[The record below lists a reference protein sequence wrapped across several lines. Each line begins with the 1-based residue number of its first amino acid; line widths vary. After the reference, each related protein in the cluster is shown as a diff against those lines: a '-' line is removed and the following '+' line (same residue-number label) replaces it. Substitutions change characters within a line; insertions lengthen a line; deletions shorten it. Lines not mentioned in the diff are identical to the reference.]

1 MKITAETIARTVV
14 LALALLNQVLAIC
27 GKGQIQIAE
36 NDIYQIVSLTFTAVA
51 AVWSWWKN
59 NKVAA
64 GRCPVSGSGSGS
76 GSRPSSP
83 APG

>member
-1 MKITAETIARTVV
+1 MKTKAETIARTVV

-51 AVWSWWKN
+51 AVWRWGKN
-59 NKVAA
+59 NSFTKNAIKT
-64 GRCPVSGSGSGS
+64 GEDLN
-76 GSRPSSP
+76 
-83 APG
+83 

>member
-1 MKITAETIARTVV
+1 MKAETIARTIV

-27 GKGQIQIAE
+27 GKGQIEIAE

-59 NKVAA
+59 NSFTQSAIKADEYLNELKNN
-64 GRCPVSGSGSGS
+64 
-76 GSRPSSP
+76 
-83 APG
+83 

>member
-1 MKITAETIARTVV
+1 MKITAETIARTIV

-59 NKVAA
+59 NSFTQSAIKADEYLNELKIN
-64 GRCPVSGSGSGS
+64 
-76 GSRPSSP
+76 
-83 APG
+83 

>member
-1 MKITAETIARTVV
+1 MKITAETIARTIV

-59 NKVAA
+59 NSFTQSAIKADEYLNELKNN
-64 GRCPVSGSGSGS
+64 
-76 GSRPSSP
+76 
-83 APG
+83 

>member
-1 MKITAETIARTVV
+1 MKITAETIARTIV

-36 NDIYQIVSLTFTAVA
+36 NDIYQIISLTFTSVA

-59 NKVAA
+59 NSFTQNAIKADEYMEELKNN
-64 GRCPVSGSGSGS
+64 G
-76 GSRPSSP
+76 
-83 APG
+83 

>member
-1 MKITAETIARTVV
+1 MKITAETIARTIV

-36 NDIYQIVSLTFTAVA
+36 NDIYQIISLTFTSVA

-59 NKVAA
+59 NSFTQSAIKADEYLNELKNN
-64 GRCPVSGSGSGS
+64 
-76 GSRPSSP
+76 
-83 APG
+83 